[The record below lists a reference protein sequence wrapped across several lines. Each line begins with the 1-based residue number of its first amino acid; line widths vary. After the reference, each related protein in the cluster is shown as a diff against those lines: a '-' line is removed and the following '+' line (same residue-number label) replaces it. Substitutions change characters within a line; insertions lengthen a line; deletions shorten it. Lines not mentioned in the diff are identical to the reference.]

1 MPQKTNIKLDTY
13 PELVK
18 QWHPTKNY
26 DKLPGDF
33 AQFSGKE
40 VWWKC
45 NKGPD
50 HEWEAR
56 VENRTRRKQG
66 CPFCRN
72 HRVSVTN
79 RFDLIQI
86 DLLKEWNYEK
96 NKILPSEITN
106 GTNLKVWWKCIKN
119 HEWQSKVADRV
130 QKNYGCRECGYKQP
144 IKTEH
149 KNGEWIKQD
158 HLLSS
163 QWDYK
168 KNNHLEDPTLLKGTS
183 TKKAWWKCDKGPDH
197 EWEAEI
203 RKRFLSSTGCPFC
216 NGKKVSVTNSFLL
229 LHPEIAREWHTT
241 LNNLNK
247 SPSEYAQFSNKKVW
261 WKCDK
266 GPDHEY
272 EMGISRRTVEN
283 QGCPFCKG
291 NRVSVTNRLDL
302 IAPDIARQFDLEKNK
317 PHKPENFTVGSNKQV
332 WWKCDNSEHRGWK
345 APIAARMRQ
354 AIGCYIC
361 NQETRFASESRLF
374 DIVKE
379 LFPNYIIER
388 AIRPDFLEG
397 LEIDIYLPQLK
408 LAIEYQG
415 KQHYE
420 VVEFWGG
427 KDALNKRQVNDAKK
441 AYIVK
446 TKQYIFT

>member
-79 RFDLIQI
+79 RFDLIQT

-130 QKNYGCRECGYKQP
+130 QRNYGCRECGYKQP
-144 IKTEH
+144 IKTEDI
-149 KNGEWIKQD
+149 NG
-158 HLLSS
+158 
-163 QWDYK
+163 
-168 KNNHLEDPTLLKGTS
+168 
-183 TKKAWWKCDKGPDH
+183 
-197 EWEAEI
+197 
-203 RKRFLSSTGCPFC
+203 
-216 NGKKVSVTNSFLL
+216 
-229 LHPEIAREWHTT
+229 
-241 LNNLNK
+241 
-247 SPSEYAQFSNKKVW
+247 
-261 WKCDK
+261 
-266 GPDHEY
+266 
-272 EMGISRRTVEN
+272 
-283 QGCPFCKG
+283 
-291 NRVSVTNRLDL
+291 
-302 IAPDIARQFDLEKNK
+302 
-317 PHKPENFTVGSNKQV
+317 
-332 WWKCDNSEHRGWK
+332 
-345 APIAARMRQ
+345 
-354 AIGCYIC
+354 
-361 NQETRFASESRLF
+361 
-374 DIVKE
+374 
-379 LFPNYIIER
+379 
-388 AIRPDFLEG
+388 
-397 LEIDIYLPQLK
+397 
-408 LAIEYQG
+408 
-415 KQHYE
+415 
-420 VVEFWGG
+420 
-427 KDALNKRQVNDAKK
+427 
-441 AYIVK
+441 
-446 TKQYIFT
+446 